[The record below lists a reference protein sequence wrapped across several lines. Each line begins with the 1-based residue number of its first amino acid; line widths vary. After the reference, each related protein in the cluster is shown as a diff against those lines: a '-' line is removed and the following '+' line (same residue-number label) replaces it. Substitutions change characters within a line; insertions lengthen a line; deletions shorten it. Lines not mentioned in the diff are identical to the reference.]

1 MGMILPTTPED
12 DNQTIKDNTKE
23 TLVGIAVI
31 LGVMAIGGGLLY
43 WAYK

>member
-1 MGMILPTTPED
+1 MGMILPTAPKD
-12 DNQTIKDNTKE
+12 DDQTIKNNTKE